1 MCHWIGLRPFQDRR
15 TRKSS
20 LWSYMIMCSAEPAAE
35 VVVSPHTI
43 LDQSAWLTWVRRP
56 SMDVKRTEVAGNLFL
71 RLEANVFEVLVA
83 KYKCA
88 SLRSKQGELI

>member
-1 MCHWIGLRPFQDRR
+1 
-15 TRKSS
+15 
-20 LWSYMIMCSAEPAAE
+20 
-35 VVVSPHTI
+35 
-43 LDQSAWLTWVRRP
+43 
-56 SMDVKRTEVAGNLFL
+56 MDVKRTEVAGNLFL